1 MTLNIVADENMEG
14 VVEAM
19 GDLGAVH
26 LLNGRALR
34 REDLQEAD
42 VLLVRSVTQV
52 NAALLNSTP
61 VRFVGTATSGF
72 DHVDRAYLQREGIG
86 FAHAPGSNANSV
98 VEYVLAAI
106 AAVDDKLEQLF
117 AGGRVGIIG
126 YGNIGKLL
134 ANRLSRLGISYKVYD
149 PWLEKGQLNN
159 PGSLEEVLQCDVVS
173 VHAELTRQNPWP
185 SFHLLGESELAL
197 LNENSL
203 LINASRGEVVDTLA
217 LEHCLC
223 RESSPTVIL
232 DVWEGEPHVRE
243 SLLSRVKLG
252 TAHIAGYSLDGK
264 LLATRMLKEAL
275 LKHLGGSAMAGSGS
289 EPEGVPPICL
299 PDSSTGA
306 MLLRALLQHNYS
318 ILVDDQLLRAAVPG
332 QDKATATAAFDQL
345 RKRYRVRREVYG
357 ADVDVTLGDSAD
369 QRIIEAMGCKL
380 VGPVEAN
387 RVDAK

>member
-1 MTLNIVADENMEG
+1 
-14 VVEAM
+14 
-19 GDLGAVH
+19 
-26 LLNGRALR
+26 
-34 REDLQEAD
+34 
-42 VLLVRSVTQV
+42 
-52 NAALLNSTP
+52 
-61 VRFVGTATSGF
+61 
-72 DHVDRAYLQREGIG
+72 
-86 FAHAPGSNANSV
+86 
-98 VEYVLAAI
+98 
-106 AAVDDKLEQLF
+106 
-117 AGGRVGIIG
+117 
-126 YGNIGKLL
+126 
-134 ANRLSRLGISYKVYD
+134 
-149 PWLEKGQLNN
+149 
-159 PGSLEEVLQCDVVS
+159 
-173 VHAELTRQNPWP
+173 
-185 SFHLLGESELAL
+185 
-197 LNENSL
+197 L

-232 DVWEGEPHVRE
+232 DVWEGEPQVRE
-243 SLLSRVKLG
+243 SLLSRVKFG

-264 LLATRMLKEAL
+264 LLASRMLKEAL

-299 PDSSTGA
+299 PDS
-306 MLLRALLQHNYS
+306 RALLQHNYS